1 MRRRDFITMLGS
13 ALAAYPLA
21 ANAQGQGKAFRLA
34 ALSPASAQLD
44 AIRGIVLPELAK
56 ANFVEGRNLVLDAR
70 WAGMEKLPD
79 LARGVVAERPDVVMA
94 VSGAA
99 IGAVKA
105 ASTTIP
111 IVMSFSDYDPV
122 AAGFATSFA
131 RPGGNIT
138 GIAMF
143 ATVLD
148 AKRLQLLHE
157 AVPVARRVA
166 VCYIGGPPS
175 IDPSDNPGHRFC

>member
-1 MRRRDFITMLGS
+1 MRRRDFIAMLGS
-13 ALAAYPLA
+13 ALAACPLA
-21 ANAQGQGKAFRLA
+21 ANAQSQGKVVRLA

-56 ANFVEGRNLVLDAR
+56 ANFAEGRNLVVDAR

-79 LARGVVAERPDVVMA
+79 VAQELVAARPDVIMA

-105 ASTTIP
+105 TSTTIP

-122 AAGFATSFA
+122 LAGFAASFA
-131 RPGGNIT
+131 
-138 GIAMF
+138 
-143 ATVLD
+143 
-148 AKRLQLLHE
+148 
-157 AVPVARRVA
+157 
-166 VCYIGGPPS
+166 
-175 IDPSDNPGHRFC
+175 